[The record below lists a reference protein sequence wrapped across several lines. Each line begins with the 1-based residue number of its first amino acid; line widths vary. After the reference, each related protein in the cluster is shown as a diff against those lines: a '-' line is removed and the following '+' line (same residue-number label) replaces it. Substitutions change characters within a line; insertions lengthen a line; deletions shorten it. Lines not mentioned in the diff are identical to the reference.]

1 MVEREKIEQYLDKNP
16 GASLDEILSDLSVP
30 VGELLKYDLDDKAAF
45 SWTETVSKESEF
57 ESEQDYVD
65 FESRVEDHSEKLIE
79 LKQGMKQVIVGQE
92 DVVEKV
98 IISVVCDGNILL
110 EGVPGL
116 GKSLLVE
123 SLSRSVADAKSN
135 RIQFVP
141 DMLPSDVLGQRI
153 YNQKTGEFRIN
164 KGPVFANFLLADEIN
179 RAPPKTQ
186 AALMEVMQEKKVS
199 IEEEEFDIESPYVV
213 LATQNPVEQKGTYPL
228 PEAII
233 DRFFM
238 KLELNY
244 PNKSEE
250 NKILLQNSIRDQN
263 LLDELENVTS
273 REDILQAQEDVRNIF
288 LSEDVREYITDIITT
303 ARGDSDSKI
312 EIIDYVDYAP
322 SPRASIWLSLGAS
335 AKAMMDGRTYATP
348 KDVKEIAKPVL
359 RHRLSLNYEAKLK
372 DIDSNQAVDAILSH
386 VKVK

>member
-1 MVEREKIEQYLDKNP
+1 MVERSRIEEYLEENP
-16 GASLDEILSDLSVP
+16 EASLDEITSEMQIP
-30 VGELLKYDLDDKAAF
+30 AGELLKYDLNEKSDFAWNEK
-45 SWTETVSKESEF
+45 VSEEADF
-57 ESEQDYVD
+57 EDEQEYRA
-65 FESRVEDHSEKLIE
+65 FESRVENHSESF
-79 LKQGMKQVIVGQE
+79 QGLREGIQDVVVGQE
-92 DVVEKV
+92 DIVEKV
-98 IISVVCDGNILL
+98 IISVICDGHVLL

-123 SLSRSVADAKSN
+123 SLSKSVSDAESN

-141 DMLPSDVLGQRI
+141 DMLPSDVIGQRI
-153 YNQKTGEFRIN
+153 YNQKTGDFRIN
-164 KGPVFANFLLADEIN
+164 KGPVFTNFLLADEIN

-199 IEEEEFDIESPYVV
+199 IEEQDFNIESPYVV

-244 PNKSEE
+244 PDKDNE
-250 NKILLQNSIRDQN
+250 NKILIQNSIRDQN
-263 LLDELENVTS
+263 LLESLEDVIS
-273 REDILQAQEDVRNIF
+273 KDDILQAQEDVRNIF
-288 LSEDVREYITDIITT
+288 LSEDVRDYITELVTT
-303 ARGDSDSKI
+303 ARGENDHKI
-312 EIIDYVDYAP
+312 ELVDYIDYAP

-335 AKAMMDGRTYATP
+335 AKAMMEGRTYAKP

-359 RHRLSLNYEAKLK
+359 RHRVNLNYEARLQ
-372 DIDSNQAVDAILSH
+372 DIDSNQAVDAILNH
-386 VKVK
+386 VKVE